1 MVPQTVKGI
10 KIIEIDTIR
19 KEREAKNKPKFLEL
33 NDIPEES
40 TLKSAKSLD
49 NSNN

>member
-19 KEREAKNKPKFLEL
+19 KEREAKKKPKFEL
-33 NDIPEES
+33 KDIPEES
-40 TLKSAKSLD
+40 PLKSAKSFEH
-49 NSNN
+49 

>member
-19 KEREAKNKPKFLEL
+19 KEREANKKPQLLEL

-40 TLKSAKSLD
+40 ALKLCNSLD
-49 NSNN
+49 HSND